1 MSKRLILN
9 SSVLIIVAILL
20 SACFSGIPI
29 GNLPDANN
37 LAETAAVQTVAARM
51 TQSAFEGLVL
61 QLTQISQGTFTAS
74 PLPATETP
82 WVITATPQAPT
93 QTPVNTKTPLPMP
106 TFAPPT
112 ITNTPAPC
120 NWIQFVSDVTVADG
134 TIFAPGAEFTK
145 TWRLKNQG
153 ACTWSNDFE
162 LVFING
168 DAMGGPVSVEI
179 GKTVEPGKTID
190 LSVKL
195 KAPSSEGEYTGY
207 WKLKTTNGDV
217 FGWGPNAG
225 KSFWVD
231 IKVQKQSTGKMD
243 SDHPLD
249 FAYNVCEAV
258 WRNSK
263 RTLACPS
270 EANDYKNGS
279 ITRTSKPRLE
289 GGYQDDE
296 TSLIMIPNDGDGGVI
311 YGTYPGV
318 KIKDGDRFKALAGC
332 YYDNEDC
339 SVLLQLN
346 YINDDG
352 DMVLLG
358 EWKEKYDSKYTQIDV
373 DLSELAGEKVQL
385 VLLVHNRGNS
395 TDDKVFWMVPRISR

>member
-1 MSKRLILN
+1 MSKRLVLI
-9 SSVLIIVAILL
+9 SSVLILFAVLL
-20 SACFSGIPI
+20 SACYPSIPI
-29 GNLPDANN
+29 GNLPDANG

-61 QLTQISQGTFTAS
+61 QLTQISQGTYTAT

-82 WVITATPQAPT
+82 WLITATPQPPT
-93 QTPVNTKTPLPMP
+93 VTATITKTFLPMA

-112 ITNTPAPC
+112 VTNTPAPC
-120 NWIQFVSDVTVADG
+120 NWIQFVDDVTVADG
-134 TIFAPGAEFTK
+134 TTFAPDTDFIK
-145 TWRLKNQG
+145 TWRLKNIG
-153 ACTWSNDFE
+153 ACTWSADFE

-168 DAMGGPVSVEI
+168 DAMGGPVSQEI
-179 GKTVEPGKTID
+179 GETVEPGEMID
-190 LSVKL
+190 ISVDL
-195 KAPSSEGEYTGY
+195 EAPDDEGEYTGY
-207 WKLKTTNGDV
+207 WKLKTTDGEV

-231 IKVQKQSTGKMD
+231 IKVDEESIGEMD
-243 SDHPLD
+243 SGHPLD

-270 EANDYKNGS
+270 AANDYDNGS

-296 TSLIMIPNDGDGGVI
+296 TSLIMIPNDGDSGVI
-311 YGTYPGV
+311 YGTYPAI
-318 KIKDGDRFKALAGC
+318 KIKDGDRFRALAGC

-339 SVLLQLN
+339 DALLQLN

-352 DMVLLG
+352 DMVLLD
-358 EWKEKYDSKYTQIDV
+358 EWEEEYDKDYSEINV

-385 VLLVHNRGNS
+385 VLLVHNNGDS
-395 TDDKVFWMVPRISR
+395 KDDKIFWMVPRISR

>member
-1 MSKRLILN
+1 MSKRLVLI
-9 SSVLIIVAILL
+9 SSVLTLLAVLL

-29 GNLPDANN
+29 SNLPDANG
-37 LAETAAVQTVAARM
+37 LAETAAVQTVAAKM
-51 TQSAFEGLVL
+51 TESAFEALVM
-61 QLTQISQGTFTAS
+61 QLTQISQGTSTPT

-82 WVITATPQAPT
+82 WLITATPQAPT
-93 QTPVNTKTPLPMP
+93 LTPTNTKTFLPLP

-112 ITNTPAPC
+112 VTNTPAPC
-120 NWIQFVSDVTVADG
+120 NWIQFVDDVTVGDG
-134 TIFAPGAEFTK
+134 TAFEPNTDFTK
-145 TWRLKNQG
+145 TWRLKNIG
-153 ACTWSNDFE
+153 ACTWSDDFK

-168 DAMGGPVSVEI
+168 DAMGGPVSQEI
-179 GKTVEPGKTID
+179 GETVEPGETID
-190 LSVKL
+190 ISVDL
-195 KAPSSEGEYTGY
+195 EAPDDEGEYTGY
-207 WKLKTTNGDV
+207 WKLKTTDGDV

-231 IKVQKQSTGKMD
+231 IKVEEESVGKMD

-249 FAYNVCEAV
+249 FSYNVCEAV

-263 RTLACPS
+263 RALACPS

-311 YGTYPGV
+311 YGTYPAI
-318 KIKDGDRFKALAGC
+318 KIKDGDHFKALAGC

-339 SVLLQLN
+339 DALLQLN

-352 DMVLLG
+352 DMVLLD
-358 EWKEKYDSKYTQIDV
+358 EWEEEYDNEYTEINV
-373 DLSELAGEKVQL
+373 NLSELAGEKVQL
-385 VLLVHNRGNS
+385 VLLVHNNGDS
-395 TDDKVFWMVPRISR
+395 EDDKIFWMVPRISR

>member
-1 MSKRLILN
+1 
-9 SSVLIIVAILL
+9 
-20 SACFSGIPI
+20 
-29 GNLPDANN
+29 
-37 LAETAAVQTVAARM
+37 
-51 TQSAFEGLVL
+51 
-61 QLTQISQGTFTAS
+61 
-74 PLPATETP
+74 
-82 WVITATPQAPT
+82 
-93 QTPVNTKTPLPMP
+93 
-106 TFAPPT
+106 
-112 ITNTPAPC
+112 
-120 NWIQFVSDVTVADG
+120 
-134 TIFAPGAEFTK
+134 
-145 TWRLKNQG
+145 
-153 ACTWSNDFE
+153 
-162 LVFING
+162 
-168 DAMGGPVSVEI
+168 
-179 GKTVEPGKTID
+179 
-190 LSVKL
+190 
-195 KAPSSEGEYTGY
+195 
-207 WKLKTTNGDV
+207 
-217 FGWGPNAG
+217 
-225 KSFWVD
+225 
-231 IKVQKQSTGKMD
+231 MD

-263 RTLACPS
+263 HSLACPS

-296 TSLIMIPNDGDGGVI
+296 TALIMIPNDGDGGVI
-311 YGTYPGV
+311 YGTYPAV

-339 SVLLQLN
+339 NVLLQLN

-395 TDDKVFWMVPRISR
+395 IDDKVFWMVPRISR